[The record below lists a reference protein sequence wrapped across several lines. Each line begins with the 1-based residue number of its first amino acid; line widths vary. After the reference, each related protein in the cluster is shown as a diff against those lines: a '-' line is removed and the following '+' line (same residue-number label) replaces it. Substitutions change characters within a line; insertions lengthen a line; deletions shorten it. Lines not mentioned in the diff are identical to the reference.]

1 MLLTLDM
8 GYTLKVLRTQKST
21 QINQRSLQPMNDHSL
36 WHDIRA
42 NQQHTHMIKNP
53 LIIYGIK
60 NTTSE
65 CRQTQEYAK
74 HIKPQSIFTNKE
86 IQQTTCQSTTNEI
99 RI

>member
-42 NQQHTHMIKNP
+42 NQQHTHDQKSPNN
-53 LIIYGIK
+53 LWNK
-60 NTTSE
+60 
-65 CRQTQEYAK
+65 K
-74 HIKPQSIFTNKE
+74 HNIGV
-86 IQQTTCQSTTNEI
+86 
-99 RI
+99 